1 MKVVSL
7 DVDSGERDPVAYP
20 NPNDYTV
27 RLNKRLYGVTKMTLT
42 AARIPNCQ
50 PLVNSA
56 NDTIVVDGV
65 AYHVAHGT
73 FSGPDLAS
81 NVQVALEGSN
91 VSAVSFSSAL
101 GSLTLSNASS
111 STFVLTNPP
120 TFLGLSGANTA
131 ATTTLTTG
139 PVDLTGPNSVLVRS
153 TVGSD
158 DLNKDI
164 VNGSM
169 VPNYIGRIVLG
180 NLGETHVYNMVDAPI
195 TYEVPTL
202 NVDEFRVRMYWNNGT
217 TLVPYDFGARNHLLK
232 FDFTCETDR
241 FNKVYEA
248 PTEIELPEP
257 VPDVD
262 DEPPRLSN
270 NWIFLGTALVLVIGL
285 LVLLF
290 IRGPPLKVSPG
301 TSS

>member
-20 NPNDYTV
+20 SPNDYTV

-50 PLVNSA
+50 PLVCTG
-56 NDTIVVDGV
+56 NDTLTVDGV
-65 AYHVAHGT
+65 AYHVPHGT
-73 FSGPDLAS
+73 YSGPDLAS
-81 NVQVALEGSN
+81 NVLGALQGSN

-101 GSLTLSNASS
+101 GALTLSNVGSN
-111 STFVLTNPP
+111 TFVLTGPP
-120 TFLGLSGANTA
+120 TYLGLSGANTVS
-131 ATTTLTTG
+131 TNVLTTG
-139 PVDLTGPNSVLVRS
+139 PVDLSGPSSILLRI

-164 VNGSM
+164 VNGAM
-169 VPNYIGRIVLG
+169 VPNYIGRIVLK
-180 NLGETHVYNMVDAPI
+180 NLGETHIYNVVDAPI

-202 NVDEFRVRMYWNNGT
+202 NVDEFRIRMYWNNGT

-270 NWIFLGTALVLVIGL
+270 NWIFLGTALVLVLGL

-290 IRGPPLKVSPG
+290 TRAPPLKVSPG